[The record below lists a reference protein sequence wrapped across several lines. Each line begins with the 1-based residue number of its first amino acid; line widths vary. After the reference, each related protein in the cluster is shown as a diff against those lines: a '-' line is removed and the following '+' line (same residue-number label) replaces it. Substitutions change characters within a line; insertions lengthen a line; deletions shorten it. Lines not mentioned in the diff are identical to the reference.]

1 MVIIECD
8 CSPCFSM
15 PLFLADLLDEQSVE
29 QKMKELEESF
39 SDLVDQAY
47 KALLEREV
55 NKDVHSFRS
64 IFLSLNVSRKYLH
77 QKFIQDN
84 LKINEETTFD
94 DLWMKLAF
102 YWNFLNFDLSEHVIN
117 KFRIEDLK
125 QKMKSYKDELQ
136 SFRKATRLC
145 VFVNCWPLNGEM
157 PPETKFREFVTK
169 IKLDW
174 ENCTLEDIETK
185 RRVFIRKFLL
195 PEYALQLGEI
205 EKGCIAITWLVPAT
219 FVNALQKDIKG
230 TTSELFSEER
240 IVSIIID
247 GQECYPT
254 PTRKPV
260 DYPQEHYTSQ
270 RMGKLQLLGKHPAH
284 TELDTRSSKRK
295 KISHTSEIL
304 PVGFEKIQPD
314 TSEEEPHSMTLV
326 EEILSGQSTS
336 MIPSEKILVHGK
348 QPQLEIEHQELCTSE
363 SGATKPRSGPMRS
376 HIVEDQVQYF
386 EKKFH
391 SLKDKA
397 YQEVSRDMKPSDF
410 ISRLTVP
417 TQHQSFIEE
426 KLSNISPPLTFENIW
441 SILNWYWDFL
451 NYEFLEH
458 VIETFGSEVLKQQM
472 RHYVDELSTFKQTTR
487 LCDLCDF
494 IESQLHKDDEPPEYT
509 LNMVVKMQLKW
520 YQCTLQ
526 DVESFKK
533 ALVDIFSLKAYDIL
547 FQKAEGED
555 VCITW
560 LTSSSIA
567 TLLQQNLIN
576 IKTEF
581 FKKQSID
588 AVTID
593 GQDVYLTPVKK
604 YSGYLRDLYNSEQ
617 RPVGIGPP
625 TPAKKLLPFKL
636 ARIEKEKVDI
646 DEFTR
651 RYLRGDMD
659 DVGSLGN
666 EYYKKTPMNFEEVGK
681 LSSNDAMNLVLIE
694 GAPGVGKT
702 TFSWEFCRKWGKDE
716 ILQDHSLLLLLP
728 LRDNNLKEA
737 KTLSDLFYHPNSELQ
752 QAVVQ
757 EVTSNQ
763 GKGVAIWLEA
773 WDELDHEPRE
783 KASVFLN
790 LIHGRILPLATVF
803 VTSRPWASEHLRENC
818 GHRISQHVEVL
829 TSAKDQIE
837 YYISKAEAEAQPSSF
852 AAKFTDYLSSNPVIR
867 AAMYTPVTAKMAAEV
882 FTWSLHTESPLPTT
896 MTELFTAF
904 TLKTLVDH
912 LSTHPVYH
920 KQQLKVTTFSDLP
933 TDVYKQFQDL
943 CRMAYEGILNRQQ
956 LVFSAAH
963 LPTGF
968 APLGLMQ
975 EVPQLYTEG
984 RASSYHFIHSTLQE
998 YLSAVHI
1005 SQLPAHEQTR
1015 LFQEHVNSGHFKM
1028 TMRFLAG
1035 HTKSANIP
1043 PDITRDTQLNYFHF
1057 LFEAKDISMTT
1068 RTLGSD
1074 KMVVRSH
1081 YSWTPLDYYVTGH
1094 VISHSNCPWR
1104 LDFYSS
1110 IDDEKFELFCQG
1122 CATPGETGCRGHISY
1137 ADFSSNGL
1145 TSKSIQSFVNIPPHI
1160 LQNMRV
1166 LDLIGNKLDGS
1177 ACDLLAKAV
1186 PSMSRLEKLSLS
1198 GNPIGSGGAVE
1209 VINALCG
1216 SGVKQLLLWYTGI
1229 GEPDCEAL
1237 CELLKSTH
1245 SLQHLDIQLNN
1256 LSSESVASII
1266 TGLSHNSSLT
1276 ALNIS
1281 TSHFSMAN
1289 VDSLAS
1295 VLKDHSKCTLTVL
1308 YLDDCHISSEG
1319 AVELAAAL
1327 CKNTTLN
1334 DLDLIRNPIGEHVEG
1349 MTAVAK
1355 MLVENETLTKLY
1367 LEDCDISSEGAVELA
1382 AALCKNSTLKHLNLS
1397 RNPIGVEGASSM
1409 SDMLQHNTSL
1419 EELYLDDDSVG
1430 EEGVHQLINSLK
1442 HNQTLKKLWLPE
1454 KYESETSD
1462 HRIRWLW

>member
-1 MVIIECD
+1 MSSSVKRG
-8 CSPCFSM
+8 
-15 PLFLADLLDEQSVE
+15 LLV
-29 QKMKELEESF
+29 
-39 SDLVDQAY
+39 
-47 KALLEREV
+47 
-55 NKDVHSFRS
+55 
-64 IFLSLNVSRKYLH
+64 LSLM
-77 QKFIQDN
+77 D
-84 LKINEETTFD
+84 
-94 DLWMKLAF
+94 
-102 YWNFLNFDLSEHVIN
+102 
-117 KFRIEDLK
+117 
-125 QKMKSYKDELQ
+125 
-136 SFRKATRLC
+136 
-145 VFVNCWPLNGEM
+145 
-157 PPETKFREFVTK
+157 
-169 IKLDW
+169 
-174 ENCTLEDIETK
+174 
-185 RRVFIRKFLL
+185 
-195 PEYALQLGEI
+195 
-205 EKGCIAITWLVPAT
+205 
-219 FVNALQKDIKG
+219 
-230 TTSELFSEER
+230 TSEFFSEER

-254 PTRKPV
+254 RKPV
-260 DYPQEHYTSQ
+260 DYPQEHYTSL

-284 TELDTRSSKRK
+284 THLHTQSSKRK
-295 KISHTSEIL
+295 KISHPSEIL

-314 TSEEEPHSMTLV
+314 TSEEEPHRMTLV
-326 EEILSGQSTS
+326 EEILSGQSIS
-336 MIPSEKILVHGK
+336 MIPSEKIVCGE
-348 QPQLEIEHQELCTSE
+348 QPAYTQLETRHQELCTSE
-363 SGATKPRSGPMRS
+363 SGGMKPRSGPMRS

-397 YQEVSRDMKPSDF
+397 YQEVSRQMEPSDF
-410 ISRLTVP
+410 IFRVTVP

-426 KLSNISPPLTFENIW
+426 ILSNISPPVTFDNIW

-458 VIETFGSEVLKQQM
+458 VIETFGSEDLKQQM
-472 RHYVDELSTFKQTTR
+472 RHYVDELSSFKQTR

-494 IESQLHKDDEPPEYT
+494 IKHDGPPEHT
-509 LNMVVKMQLKW
+509 LKKVVVKMPLKW

-533 ALVDIFSLKAYDIL
+533 ALVDMFSLKAYDIL

-560 LTSSSIA
+560 LTSSSIS
-567 TLLQQNLIN
+567 TLLQQNLAN
-576 IKTEF
+576 IETEF
-581 FKKQSID
+581 FKKHGID

-636 ARIEKEKVDI
+636 ARIEKEKVSI

-666 EYYKKTPMNFEEVGK
+666 EYYKKSPIKFEEVGK
-681 LSSNDAMNLVLIE
+681 PSPHHHQKLVLIE

-702 TFSWEFCRKWGKDE
+702 TFSWEFCRKWGKGE

-763 GKGVAIWLEA
+763 GQGVAIWLEA

-783 KASVFLN
+783 KDSVFLD

-818 GHRISQHVEVL
+818 GHRITQHVEVL

-837 YYISKAEAEAQPSSF
+837 HYISKAEAEAQPSSF

-882 FTWSLHTESPLPTT
+882 FSWSQYTESPAPTT

-904 TLKTLVDH
+904 TLKTLVDY

-984 RASSYHFIHSTLQE
+984 RASSYHFIHLTLQE
-998 YLSAVHI
+998 YLAAVHI

-1035 HTKSANIP
+1035 CTKLANIP
-1043 PDITRDTQLNYFHF
+1043 PNITMDTKLNTFHF

-1074 KMVVRSH
+1074 EMDVESH

-1094 VISHSNCPWR
+1094 TISHSSCPWS
-1104 LDFYSS
+1104 LHFISSS
-1110 IDDEKFELFCQG
+1110 IDDEKFELLCQG
-1122 CATPGETGCRGHISY
+1122 CAAPGGTGCRGHISY
-1137 ADFSSNGL
+1137 ADFWRNDL

-1160 LQNMRV
+1160 LQNTRE
-1166 LDLIGNKLDGS
+1166 LNLSGNKLDGS
-1177 ACDLLAKAV
+1177 ACDQLAKAV
-1186 PSMSRLEKLSLS
+1186 PSMSRLEKLWLS
-1198 GNPIGSGGAVE
+1198 YNPIGSGGAVE
-1209 VINALCG
+1209 VIKALCG
-1216 SGVKQLLLWYTGI
+1216 SGVKLLWLESTEI
-1229 GEPDCEAL
+1229 GEPDTEAL
-1237 CELLKSTH
+1237 CELLKSSH
-1245 SLQHLDIQLNN
+1245 SLQDLRIDQNN

-1266 TGLSHNSSLT
+1266 TELSHNSSLT
-1276 ALNIS
+1276 TLNIS
-1281 TSHFSMAN
+1281 NSHFSMAN

-1295 VLKDHSKCTLTVL
+1295 VLKDHSKCTLKRL
-1308 YLDDCHISSEG
+1308 NLQHCH
-1319 AVELAAAL
+1319 
-1327 CKNTTLN
+1327 
-1334 DLDLIRNPIGEHVEG
+1334 
-1349 MTAVAK
+1349 
-1355 MLVENETLTKLY
+1355 
-1367 LEDCDISSEGAVELA
+1367 ISSEGAVELA
-1382 AALCKNSTLKHLNLS
+1382 AALCKNSTLKHLYLNH
-1397 RNPIGVEGASSM
+1397 NPIGVEGASSM

-1419 EELYLDDDSVG
+1419 VFLWLRDDSVG

-1442 HNQTLKKLWLPE
+1442 HNQTLRKLSMPKKY
-1454 KYESETSD
+1454 KSETSD
-1462 HRIRWLW
+1462 HRIDWSWL